1 MPVPVMDCIK
11 KTFKDLSDPKLLKR
25 CLGGRTQNP
34 NESFNS
40 LVWKMCPKTSGS
52 SKLIAEIAANEAVVA
67 FNEGRKGRLQVMK
80 TLGFSVGQNALEAAS
95 KVDELRIK
103 EAEKAAEECSLEARR
118 ARYMLNNS
126 KLEKIKAKE
135 GIVYESGKF

>member
-1 MPVPVMDCIK
+1 MPVAVMDCIK

-67 FNEGRKGRLQVMK
+67 FNEGRKGRLQVNENFR
-80 TLGFSVGQNALEAAS
+80 FSVAQNALEAAR
-95 KVDELRIK
+95 KYDELRFRK
-103 EAEKAAEECSLEARR
+103 AEKLQKNAS
-118 ARYMLNNS
+118 
-126 KLEKIKAKE
+126 
-135 GIVYESGKF
+135 